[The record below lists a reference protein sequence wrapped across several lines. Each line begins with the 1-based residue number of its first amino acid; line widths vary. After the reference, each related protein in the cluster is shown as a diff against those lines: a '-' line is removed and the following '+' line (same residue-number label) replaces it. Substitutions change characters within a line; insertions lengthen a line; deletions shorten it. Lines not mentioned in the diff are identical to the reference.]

1 MKGRLIVLA
10 SALLAVSSAENI
22 AAQSQHP
29 LTTKESAPTAEA
41 KTVNS
46 APSTDV
52 LSEGT
57 FLLAEFAGSV
67 NARKLKPGDRVRA
80 HVVQDVLS
88 HGRIVVPVESSLIGH
103 VTEVTLRSKDQPE
116 SILGMV
122 FDKAELRHQ
131 KELLFQAVVVALA
144 PPAERRSRVDE
155 PDLMI
160 PAALMGMPRQNNGM
174 MGNSP
179 NRSTGANSRPPSSTG
194 TLATNAP
201 VTVWSNSSYPGDGAN
216 LWEKTETKPMS
227 AGMFGVHGIK
237 NIALSQR
244 PGSETPGPIIVSST
258 NDVKLDY
265 GTQVILRISGAAA
278 TK

>member
-10 SALLAVSSAENI
+10 SVLLALSAENI
-22 AAQSQHP
+22 AAQSQPP
-29 LTTKESAPTAEA
+29 LTQKESAPTAEA

-46 APSTDV
+46 APSADV

-80 HVVQDVLS
+80 NVVQDVLF
-88 HGRIVVPVESSLIGH
+88 HGRIVVPVESKLIGH
-103 VTEVTLRSKDQPE
+103 VTEVTRRSKDQPQ

-131 KELLFQAVVVALA
+131 KELLFQAVVVALG
-144 PPAERRSRVDE
+144 PPAQRRSRVDE
-155 PDLMI
+155 PDLMM
-160 PAALMGMPRQNNGM
+160 PASMMGMPRQSNGT

-179 NRSTGANSRPPSSTG
+179 NRTAVANSRAPSSLAA
-194 TLATNAP
+194 LATNAP
-201 VTVWSNSSYPGDGAN
+201 ITAPTNPSYPGGGTTF
-216 LWEKTETKPMS
+216 WVKTQAKPMS

-237 NIALSQR
+237 NIALRER
-244 PGSETPGPIIVSST
+244 PGSDTPGPIIVSST